1 MRASILIVED
11 DETLRT
17 TLGDRLRGEHYVV
30 DTAKDAEEAT
40 EKINVS
46 AFDLLIVDVMLP
58 YHSGLDLC
66 RELRQSGLATPIMFL
81 TAKTALVDK
90 VVGLKLG
97 ADDYMTKPF
106 EADELSARVEALLR
120 RPTTHSGRGVHKIGN
135 LHVDMNRH
143 EVTRDGKPIYLT
155 DREFQLLCYLIER
168 PGQTV
173 SRGELL
179 RAVWGY
185 EVKAYS
191 RTVDVHIFTLR
202 QKIETDPKQPELIR
216 TMTGIGYKLIRD

>member
-1 MRASILIVED
+1 MNARILIVED

-17 TLGDRLRGEHYVV
+17 ALVDRLRGEHYAV
-30 DTAKDAEEAT
+30 DAAKDAEEAT
-40 EKINVS
+40 EKIDTS
-46 AFDLLIVDVMLP
+46 SFDLLIVDVMLP

-81 TAKTALVDK
+81 TAKTTLVDK

-106 EADELSARVEALLR
+106 EADELTARVEVLLR
-120 RPTTHSGRGVHKIGN
+120 RPSTHSGRGIHQIGD

-143 EVTRDGKPIYLT
+143 EVTRNGKPIYLT

-173 SRGELL
+173 SRAELL

-185 EVKAYS
+185 EIKGYS
-191 RTVDVHIFTLR
+191 RTVDVHVFTLR
-202 QKIETDPKQPELIR
+202 QKIETDAKQPELIR
-216 TMTGIGYKLIRD
+216 TVTGIGYKLIRD